1 MITAGLTGGIASG
14 KTTVA
19 GMFARLGARVID
31 ADAVAHEILL
41 RDEIVCAVTARF
53 GRSVLDDQGRVDR
66 KRLGGAVFAD
76 PVHRTWLN
84 RLMHPPVRAEIQRR
98 LDEPS
103 DGGAPPLTIVDV
115 PLLVES
121 GEPRRYGPLILA
133 YCPEEIQVE
142 RLMRRDALNRSAALQ
157 RIQAQRP
164 IDEKRAAADF
174 IVDTSGPLADTFR
187 QVQDVRRLLL
197 KEAAPR

>member
-41 RDEIVCAVTARF
+41 RDEIVSAVTARF
-53 GRSVLDDQGRVDR
+53 GRSVLDDHGRVDR

-76 PVHRTWLN
+76 SAHRAWLN

-98 LDEPS
+98 LDAPS

-133 YCPEEIQVE
+133 FCPEEIQVE

-157 RIQAQRP
+157 RIRAQRP
-164 IDEKRAAADF
+164 IDEKRAMADF
-174 IVDTSGPLADTFR
+174 IIDTSGPLADTFR
-187 QVQDVRRLLL
+187 QVQAVRRQLLE
-197 KEAAPR
+197 EAAAR

>member
-41 RDEIVCAVTARF
+41 RDEIVFAVAARF
-53 GRSVLDDQGRVDR
+53 GRSVLDDRGRVDR

-76 PVHRTWLN
+76 PAHRAWLN
-84 RLMHPPVRAEIQRR
+84 RLMHPPVRAEIRRR
-98 LDEPS
+98 LDEPG
-103 DGGAPPLTIVDV
+103 DGGTPPLTIVDV

-121 GEPRRYGPLILA
+121 GEPRRYEPLILA
-133 YCPEEIQVE
+133 YWPEEIQVE
-142 RLMRRDALNRSAALQ
+142 RLMRRDSLNRSAALQ
-157 RIQAQRP
+157 RIRAQRP
-164 IDEKRAAADF
+164 IDEKRAVADF

-187 QVQDVRRLLL
+187 QVQDVRRLLQ
-197 KEAAPR
+197 KKTAAR